1 MRRPLLV
8 MLLGLGACPPGGG
21 GGTDT
26 AGETS
31 TGCPDPGPG
40 SEQPTEGGPL
50 DPGENAG
57 YRGVLGGTNLP
68 AAYTIVRAGQVDLP
82 DADGCCS
89 DYVVAGPAQN
99 HVRVLIGANP
109 PHGVVF
115 LSEFPDQIFEMGPD
129 GVGIEDVVVDDYD
142 EDGHDDVLAL
152 RSDGVVG
159 IRRGLGASAPA
170 PVLSDTLLEV
180 SMNMGNFTAGRA
192 LALAELNCDGKRDLL
207 AIVTNGD
214 RLHAAAAGPGDTF
227 VPPMNIEVPPGSP
240 QHLAVAAIDSD
251 GKLDIVT
258 ANGDAS
264 FSVLFNQCGLNFS
277 AGTKY
282 PIFIE
287 SAPSPGMHVAVGR
300 MCLGATSKDWPA
312 VAVGYGHTV
321 FLFCGNSAGAFDA
334 VNEEPSGTNPNKT
347 AIWDYRMDWDPDVGW
362 GGGSVFHM
370 QYWEPTQNLHVHW
383 SVTGKPE
390 IVRFVPGLISELS
403 EGVPVADLGGPNQGH
418 ASALLRSRTSDGPQW
433 TQIVVLGNSENSTDI
448 KFAR

>member
-1 MRRPLLV
+1 MRRPVLV

-68 AAYTIVRAGQVDLP
+68 VAYTIVRAGQVDLP

-142 EDGHDDVLAL
+142 DDGHDDVLAL

-192 LALAELNCDGKRDLL
+192 LALAELNCEGKRDLL

-227 VPPMNIEVPPGSP
+227 VPPMKIEVPPGSP

-251 GKLDIVT
+251 GELDIVT

-264 FSVLFNQCGLNFS
+264 FSVLFNQCNMVFS
-277 AGTKY
+277 AGDKY
-282 PIFIE
+282 SIFLE
-287 SAPSPGMHVAVGR
+287 SAPSPGMQVAVGR
-300 MCLGATSKDWPA
+300 MCLGPTSKDWPA
-312 VAVGYGHTV
+312 VAVGYGHAV
-321 FLFCGNSAGAFDA
+321 HVFCGNSGGAFDA
-334 VNEEPSGTNPNKT
+334 INEEDVNPNNPF
-347 AIWDYRMDWDPDVGW
+347 IWDYRMDWNTEFDW
-362 GGGSVFHM
+362 GEGAVFGMH
-370 QYWEPTQNLHVHW
+370 YWDLTQSLHVHW
-383 SVTGKPE
+383 SDPGPE
-390 IVRFVPGLISELS
+390 IVRFVPTKDLLPTA
-403 EGVPVADLGGPNQGH
+403 GVPVADLRGPNQGH
-418 ASALLRSRTSDGPQW
+418 ASALLRTRASDGPQW
-433 TQIVVLGNSENSTDI
+433 TQIVVLGDNGGATDI